1 MKWDFIVIFH
11 TYVEGLKLEERIERA
26 LQVVIS
32 FTTCQKEKVLKTH
45 SVSNVHFMTILSNR
59 GFEGKSGTW
68 YKIGYCCILIDVLQV

>member
-32 FTTCQKEKVLKTH
+32 FTTCQKKKFWKPAPYQMYILWQFFPTEGLKGKV
-45 SVSNVHFMTILSNR
+45 VR
-59 GFEGKSGTW
+59 GTR
-68 YKIGYCCILIDVLQV
+68 